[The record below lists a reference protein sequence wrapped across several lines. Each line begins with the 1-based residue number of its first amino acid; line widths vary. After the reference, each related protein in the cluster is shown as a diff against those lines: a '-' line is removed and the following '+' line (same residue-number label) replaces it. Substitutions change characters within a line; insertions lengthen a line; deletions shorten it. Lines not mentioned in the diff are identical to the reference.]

1 MVDSRK
7 ELIQEV
13 AGWAEAIGLT
23 AERNINIGRT
33 IWGANRKIDV
43 LISEP
48 NTGERLGV
56 ICRFQESS
64 GTTYEKIPAE
74 ADDLR
79 AWPIRGIVVFAG
91 PGFTGEISAFLRAT
105 GVAISLD
112 ELDVWGRLFFG
123 RALS

>member
-13 AGWAEAIGLT
+13 VGWAEAIGLT

-56 ICRFQESS
+56 ICRYQEAS
-64 GTTYEKIPAE
+64 GTTYEKIPAD
-74 ADDLR
+74 ADDIR

-91 PGFTGEISAFLRAT
+91 PGFAGEISAFLRAT

-112 ELDVWGRLFFG
+112 ELDVWARLFFG